1 MNNISHYTKQRRYHF
16 EIRHEQ
22 RTPGIVEAG
31 SKKEAQDRVEAGLAD
46 FGDEY
51 YTSTSVHWLNEQGAG
66 K

>member
-16 EIRHEQ
+16 EIRLEQ

-46 FGDEY
+46 FGDVY